1 MRYGEFTNPSVA
13 DVRRAELRRELD
25 EIRAARGLPADD
37 PYRPLI
43 RRVRALRHRIGAAVA
58 RLRASD
64 RPRRTRSADSPDAR
78 SANGNRSP
86 ILTEQTTDEGR
97 EHEAVLT

>member
-1 MRYGEFTNPSVA
+1 MRYNEFTNLSVA
-13 DVRRAELRRELD
+13 DLRRAELRRELD
-25 EIRAARGLPADD
+25 EIRASRGLPADD

-58 RLRASD
+58 RLRVSD
-64 RPRRTRSADSPDAR
+64 RPRRTRSADSPDAI
-78 SANGNRSP
+78 SASDNRSP
-86 ILTEQTTDEGR
+86 ILTEQTTDERR

>member
-1 MRYGEFTNPSVA
+1 MRYGEFSNLSVA

-64 RPRRTRSADSPDAR
+64 RPRCTRSADSPDAI
-78 SANGNRSP
+78 SASGNRSP
-86 ILTEQTTDEGR
+86 ILTEQTTGEGR

>member
-1 MRYGEFTNPSVA
+1 MGYSEFTNLSVA

-25 EIRAARGLPADD
+25 EIRAARGLPIDD
-37 PYRPLI
+37 PYRPLL
-43 RRVRALRHRIGAAVA
+43 RRVLALRHRIGAAVA

-64 RPRRTRSADSPDAR
+64 PPRRTRSADSPDAI
-78 SANGNRSP
+78 SARRQPVSP
-86 ILTEQTTDEGR
+86 PHGETTDEGR

>member
-1 MRYGEFTNPSVA
+1 MRYGEFTNLSVA
-13 DVRRAELRRELD
+13 DQRRAELRRELD

-37 PYRPLI
+37 PDRPLI

-58 RLRASD
+58 RLRASE
-64 RPRRTRSADSPDAR
+64 RPGRARSADSPDAI
-78 SANGNRSP
+78 SAHGNRSP
-86 ILTEQTTDEGR
+86 ILTKQTTDERR